1 MKRLLQ
7 VAAGALL
14 LSSLGACT
22 ADNDELVQWME
33 EQHKLVKPNVPPVY
47 PPKKFDPQ
55 AYEGTNGVEP
65 FGQQK
70 LIPAGSGAQGAAG
83 VALLKARAHDP
94 QELESYP
101 LDSMTMVGTL
111 IQGGHTVAL
120 LLVEN
125 RLHTVKVGDWIGQ
138 NSGKITKIT
147 EKEITVNEV
156 VQDAV
161 GETIERNST
170 LQLQEKAR

>member
-1 MKRLLQ
+1 MNRLLCL
-7 VAAGALL
+7 AAGAVLL
-14 LSSLGACT
+14 TGLGACT
-22 ADNDELVQWME
+22 ADSDELVQWME
-33 EQHKLVKPNVPPVY
+33 VQHKEVKPNVPPVY

-55 AYEGTNGVEP
+55 AYEGTSGVEP

-70 LIPAGSGAQGAAG
+70 LIAAGSAAQGAAG
-83 VALLKARAHDP
+83 AALLKARAHDP
-94 QELESYP
+94 QELESFP

-120 LLVEN
+120 MMVES
-125 RLHTVKVGDWIGQ
+125 RLHTVKVGDWVGQ

-147 EKEITVNEV
+147 EKEITVNEI

>member
-1 MKRLLQ
+1 MNRLLC
-7 VAAGALL
+7 AMAGVLM
-14 LSSLGACT
+14 LSVFGGCT
-22 ADNDELVQWME
+22 SDTDELIQWME
-33 EQHKLVKPNVPPVY
+33 QQHNEVKPNVPPVY

-70 LIPAGSGAQGAAG
+70 LIPAGGGQTSASAAM
-83 VALLKARAHDP
+83 LKARAHDP
-94 QELESYP
+94 QELESFP
-101 LDSMTMVGTL
+101 LDSMNMVGTL
-111 IQGGHTVAL
+111 LQGNHIVAL

-138 NSGKITKIT
+138 NSGHITKIT
-147 EKEITVNEV
+147 EKEITVNEI

>member
-1 MKRLLQ
+1 MKRLLCL
-7 VAAGALL
+7 AAGAVLASTL
-14 LSSLGACT
+14 AACT
-22 ADNDELVQWME
+22 SDSEELGQWME
-33 EQHKLVKPNVPPVY
+33 EQHKEVKPNVPPVY

-55 AYEGTNGVEP
+55 AYEGTSGVEP

-70 LIPAGSGAQGAAG
+70 LIPAGGGSTAAG
-83 VALLKARAHDP
+83 AALLKARAHDP
-94 QELESYP
+94 VELESFP

-111 IQGGHTVAL
+111 IQGNHMVAL

-147 EKEITVNEV
+147 EKEITVNEI

>member
-1 MKRLLQ
+1 MNRLLCF
-7 VAAGALL
+7 AAGAVV
-14 LSSLGACT
+14 LSTLGACT

-55 AYEGTNGVEP
+55 AYEGTIGVEP

-83 VALLKARAHDP
+83 AALLKARAHDP

-101 LDSMTMVGTL
+101 LDNMTMVGTL

-120 LLVEN
+120 MLVGN

-147 EKEITVNEV
+147 EKEITVNEI

>member
-1 MKRLLQ
+1 MSRRLL
-7 VAAGALL
+7 VAAAATTLCA
-14 LSSLGACT
+14 LGACT
-22 ADNDELVQWME
+22 ADNDELVRWME
-33 EQHKLVKPNVPPVY
+33 EQHKLVKPNVPPIY

-70 LIPAGSGAQGAAG
+70 LIPAGSGTSTAGA
-83 VALLKARAHDP
+83 ALLKARAHDP

-147 EKEITVNEV
+147 EKEITVNEI

-170 LQLQEKAR
+170 LQLQEKGR

>member
-1 MKRLLQ
+1 MNRLLCF
-7 VAAGALL
+7 AAGALV
-14 LSSLGACT
+14 LSTLGACT
-22 ADNDELVQWME
+22 ADNDELIQWME

-83 VALLKARAHDP
+83 AALLKARAHDP
-94 QELESYP
+94 QELESFP

-120 LLVEN
+120 MLVEN

-147 EKEITVNEV
+147 EKEITVNEI

>member
-1 MKRLLQ
+1 MKRLLCL
-7 VAAGALL
+7 AAGAVLL
-14 LSSLGACT
+14 AGLGACSG
-22 ADNDELVQWME
+22 DSDELVQWME
-33 EQHKLVKPNVPPVY
+33 EQHKEVKPSVPPVY

-55 AYEGTNGVEP
+55 AYEGTAGVEP

-70 LIPAGSGAQGAAG
+70 LIAAGSGAQGAAG
-83 VALLKARAHDP
+83 AALLKARAHDP
-94 QELESYP
+94 QELESFP

-120 LLVEN
+120 LMVEN

-147 EKEITVNEV
+147 EKEITVNEI

>member
-1 MKRLLQ
+1 MNRLLCF
-7 VAAGALL
+7 AAGALM
-14 LSSLGACT
+14 LSALGACT

-83 VALLKARAHDP
+83 AALLKARAHDP
-94 QELESYP
+94 QELESFP
-101 LDSMTMVGTL
+101 LDSMSMVGTL

-147 EKEITVNEV
+147 EKEITVNEI